1 VKTGPSRRELTI
13 VWSILLVAIL
23 AGGGWWTKHK
33 LTIWYQSLP
42 KRRALASTERASA
55 KEENKRSAVLRIHTH
70 LPDRIIRRMFRWT
83 PESGKRPDV
92 RIAKRG
98 FLRAE
103 RVRPDQHIVAIGMTG
118 SGKSSTLRVLGA
130 WALRQEGWFLEAWD
144 AKWGASVK
152 AYKGKCPVLTD
163 IPAIEA
169 RLRDLVDRELPLRA
183 AVPTVT
189 HLAIILDESRL
200 LNSLSAAGMADLIT
214 VIQTGRE
221 LGVHLWFG
229 IQDPKTDSVPSELRD
244 QFSAKLVHMLQ
255 TQEAAQ
261 VALKE
266 LVTAGW
272 HPHKLMRSGQLLVWT
287 PVKGQKPGRV
297 CFGLW
302 LSEADLFAVERK
314 GPFTDPRFAPVVSLV
329 KTTDRPSAAR
339 APIGNARPVGRT
351 DRQESALTV
360 LNALGPLKP
369 AALAKELDVDRRR
382 AAEVLDQLAARQ
394 DALKLEDGRYA
405 LNTEV
410 RS

>member
-1 VKTGPSRRELTI
+1 MLQIIGLA
-13 VWSILLVAIL
+13 LLV
-23 AGGGWWTKHK
+23 GGGWWAKHK
-33 LTIWYQSLP
+33 IQIWYASLP
-42 KRRALASTERASA
+42 KRRALASSDRAAA
-55 KEENKRSAVLRIHTH
+55 KEENKRAVVLRIHTH
-70 LPDRIIRRMFRWT
+70 LPDRMIRRMFRWT

-103 RVRPDQHIVAIGMTG
+103 RIRPDQHIVAIGMTG
-118 SGKSSTLRVLGA
+118 SGKSSSLRVLGA
-130 WALRQEGWFLEAWD
+130 WALRQPGWFLEAWD

-169 RLRDLVDRELPLRA
+169 RLRDLVERELPLRA
-183 AVPTVT
+183 TVPTVS

-200 LNSLSAAGMADLIT
+200 LNTLSAAGMADLIT

-272 HPHKLMRSGQLLVWT
+272 HPHKLMRSGQVLVWT

-297 CFGLW
+297 CFALW
-302 LSEADLFAVERK
+302 LDEAALFEVERV
-314 GPFTDPRFAPVVSLV
+314 GPYTDPRFAPRVVLT
-329 KTTDRPSAAR
+329 KATDRPSAAL

-351 DRQESALTV
+351 DRQEQALTV
-360 LNALGPLKP
+360 LNAMGPLKP
-369 AALAKELDVDRRR
+369 AALARELDLDRRR
-382 AAEVLDQLAARQ
+382 AAETLDQLAARS